1 LWIDLLVFPNYQVI
15 MLVLTQKSTY
25 IVLFAGLLLAAA
37 CAQPGTNQQGPEGAA
52 GISVA
57 SYGVP
62 VLDGSASDEVWD
74 LCEWKA
80 LDQLWE
86 GSNLDKADFQGQYKL
101 LWDENNLY
109 ILAEIQD
116 DTLVDMH
123 PDGLERYWDDD
134 CLVVMVD
141 EDGSGGSH
149 AFNYNAFAYHIGLD
163 ARVVDVAVDSSFQY
177 YDDHCVCRRTTTGNS
192 SVWEVAVRLHDGNQ
206 YRDNQENIPK
216 SIQAGKKI
224 RFALAYCDN
233 DRSEAREHLFGSLPL
248 PDGGTTTPLTEASL
262 MGLLELK

>member
-1 LWIDLLVFPNYQVI
+1 MTFLS
-15 MLVLTQKSTY
+15 QKSAQF
-25 IVLFAGLLLAAA
+25 VLFAGLSMAAA
-37 CAQPGTNQQGPEGAA
+37 CSQPTTHQQGQEGVAPT
-52 GISVA
+52 SVVP
-57 SYGVP
+57 YGVP

-74 LCEWKA
+74 LCEWKP

-86 GSNLDKADFQGQYKL
+86 GNNLKEADFNGQYKL

-149 AFNYNAFAYHIGLD
+149 AYNYNAFAYHIGLD
-163 ARVVDVAVDSSFQY
+163 ARVVDVAADSSFQY
-177 YDDHCVCRRTTTGNS
+177 YDDHCLCRRTTTGNS
-192 SVWEVAVRLHDGNQ
+192 SVWEVAVRLYDGNQ

-216 SIQAGKKI
+216 SIQAGKKL

-233 DRSEAREHLFGSLPL
+233 DRSDVREHLIGSLPL
-248 PDGGTTTPLTEASL
+248 PSGGSTTPLTEASL
-262 MGLLELK
+262 MGLLELN

>member
-1 LWIDLLVFPNYQVI
+1 MV
-15 MLVLTQKSTY
+15 VLTQKPTHF
-25 IVLFAGLLLAAA
+25 ILFVCLLLTAA
-37 CAQPGTNQQGPEGAA
+37 CAQPGANQQGSDGAVTTLEA
-52 GISVA
+52 P
-57 SYGVP
+57 YGVP

-74 LCEWKA
+74 LCEWKS

-86 GSNLDKADFQGQYKL
+86 GNKFDEVDFKGQYKL

-116 DTLVDMH
+116 DTLVDLH

-163 ARVVDVAVDSSFQY
+163 SRVVDVAADSSFQY

-192 SVWEVAVRLHDGNQ
+192 SVWEVAVRLYDGNQ

-233 DRSEAREHLFGSLPL
+233 DRSEEREHLIGSLPI
-248 PDGGTTTPLTEASL
+248 PDGGTSTPLTEASL